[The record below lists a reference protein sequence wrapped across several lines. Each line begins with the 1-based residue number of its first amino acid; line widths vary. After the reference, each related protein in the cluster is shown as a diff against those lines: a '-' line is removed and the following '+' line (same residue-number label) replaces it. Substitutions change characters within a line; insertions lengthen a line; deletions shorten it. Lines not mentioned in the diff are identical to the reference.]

1 MIKLSATER
10 EIMEVIWSMDGASNN
25 EIVQYFANKG
35 KMLARQTTHTFLTR
49 MMKKGLITRE
59 NHKFYPVYTKED
71 VEQQQARQ
79 ILDTLYGSSLENF
92 FSALNHG
99 QDKLTAEEVEELK
112 KMIGSIQ

>member
-1 MIKLSATER
+1 MTKLSATER

-25 EIVQYFANKG
+25 EIVQYFAKKG

-99 QDKLTAEEVEELK
+99 KDKLTAEEVEELK